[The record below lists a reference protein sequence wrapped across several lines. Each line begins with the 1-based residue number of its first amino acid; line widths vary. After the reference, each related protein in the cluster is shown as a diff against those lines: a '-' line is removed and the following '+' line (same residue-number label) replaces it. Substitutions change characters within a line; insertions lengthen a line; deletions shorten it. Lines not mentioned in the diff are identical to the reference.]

1 MRSGYLVDTIRA
13 TEAVALAALPPG
25 ALMQRAAVGLA
36 TCILR
41 ELRRVRGG
49 AYRRRV
55 LLVVGP
61 GDNGGD
67 ALYAGVRLL
76 ARGVVVT
83 AWRATTRVHPDGW
96 RAFRDAG
103 GREATALPEPGRF
116 DLVVDGLF
124 GIGGRPGLS
133 GPAADFA
140 EACRRSRVPV
150 VAADLPSGLDADRP
164 NTGAA
169 TSFCA
174 DVTVAFGGLKPC
186 HLEEPARSRCGRIE
200 VVDIGLALPGPELEE
215 WEQAELAAAWPFP
228 DATSD
233 KYSRGVVGID
243 AGSRAY
249 PGAAVLTVLG
259 ATHAGAGMI
268 RFVGDPRAAEL
279 VRHAAPNVVHEPGRA
294 QAWVLGPGWGP
305 DEDGGRARRVAECL
319 AAGLP
324 VLLDADALRVLPS
337 GPLGPHTL
345 LTPHAGELARLLG
358 VDREEVAAD
367 PVAAVRCAA
376 DARGCAVLLKGA
388 TQYVATPDTS
398 TTRLALA
405 GPAWSAQAGS
415 GDVLAGVCGA
425 LLAAGLAPGDAALAG
440 ASAQASA
447 ALNRPGPYPPQ
458 SAVRALSDVVA
469 SSRSVRL

>member
-1 MRSGYLVDTIRA
+1 MQRGYLVDTIRA
-13 TEAVALAALPPG
+13 SEAVALAALPPG
-25 ALMQRAAVGLA
+25 ALMQRAAAGLA

-41 ELRRVRGG
+41 ELRRANGG

-67 ALYAGVRLL
+67 SLYAGVRLL

-83 AWRATTRVHPDGW
+83 AWRVAPRVHPDGW

-103 GREATALPEPGRF
+103 GREASAPPEPGRF

-124 GIGGRPGLS
+124 GIGGRLGLS
-133 GPAADFA
+133 GPAAEFA
-140 EACRRSRVPV
+140 EACRRSGVPV

-164 NTGAA
+164 NAGAA
-169 TSFCA
+169 TSFYA

-186 HLEEPARSRCGRIE
+186 HLEEPARSRCGRVE
-200 VVDIGLALPGPELEE
+200 VVGLGLELPAPELEA
-215 WEQAELAAAWPFP
+215 WEPAELAAAWPFP
-228 DATSD
+228 DTASD

-243 AGSRAY
+243 AGSPAY
-249 PGAAVLTVLG
+249 PGAAVLTVVG

-279 VRHAAPNVVHEPGRA
+279 VRHAAPNAVHEEGRV

-305 DEDGGRARRVAECL
+305 DEEGAHARRVTECL
-319 AAGLP
+319 AGGLP
-324 VLLDADALRVLPS
+324 VLADADALRVLPA
-337 GPLGPHTL
+337 GPLGPKVL
-345 LTPHAGELARLLG
+345 LTPHAGELARLLEMG
-358 VDREEVAAD
+358 RADVAAD
-367 PVAAVRCAA
+367 PVGAVRRLAET
-376 DARGCAVLLKGA
+376 RQCAVLLKGA
-388 TQYVATPDTS
+388 TQYVATPDTP
-398 TTRLALA
+398 TIRLALA

-425 LLAAGLAPGDAALAG
+425 LLAAGLTPAVAALAG

-447 ALNRPGPYPPQ
+447 AMRHPGPYPPQ
-458 SAVRALSDVVA
+458 SAVRALPDVVA
-469 SSRSVRL
+469 SIR